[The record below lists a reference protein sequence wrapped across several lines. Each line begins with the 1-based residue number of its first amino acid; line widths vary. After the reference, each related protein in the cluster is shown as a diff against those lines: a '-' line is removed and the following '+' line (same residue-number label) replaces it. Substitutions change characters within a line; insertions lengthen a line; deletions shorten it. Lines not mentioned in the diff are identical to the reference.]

1 VATYVM
7 LSRFSPE
14 AFRNPSEFLEIAR
27 RVTEEINCRCPNV
40 MWRSSHATLGRFDVI
55 DIVESADL
63 KQLELAAMIIRGH
76 GHSITETL
84 LATPWRDFLATLEER
99 GSEQRSHSE

>member
-1 VATYVM
+1 MATYVM

-14 AFRNPSEFLEIAR
+14 AFRDPKEFLEIAHK
-27 RVTEEINCRCPNV
+27 VTLEINTRCPDV
-40 MWRSSHATLGRFDVI
+40 MWKSSHAVLGRYDVI
-55 DIVESADL
+55 DIVESSDL

-84 LATPWRDFLATLEER
+84 LATPWKDFLESLA
-99 GSEQRSHSE
+99 